1 MLDKDIDKA
10 RDSIR
15 ANLDLI
21 TDRLEHKEYELN
33 EIKEA
38 MDDIYD
44 ICNGADEE
52 NWRDCIE
59 RIQNV
64 ALLLDGI
71 ASRL

>member
-21 TDRLEHKEYELN
+21 TDRLEHKEDELN

-59 RIQNV
+59 RIQN
-64 ALLLDGI
+64 I
-71 ASRL
+71 AREHS

>member
-64 ALLLDGI
+64 ALLLD
-71 ASRL
+71 